1 MRVAGERVSGEEEI
15 IVITV
20 TKGSAEKKSI
30 YKMNAQTDVG
40 I

>member
-20 TKGSAEKKSI
+20 TKGLAEKKI
-30 YKMNAQTDVG
+30 H